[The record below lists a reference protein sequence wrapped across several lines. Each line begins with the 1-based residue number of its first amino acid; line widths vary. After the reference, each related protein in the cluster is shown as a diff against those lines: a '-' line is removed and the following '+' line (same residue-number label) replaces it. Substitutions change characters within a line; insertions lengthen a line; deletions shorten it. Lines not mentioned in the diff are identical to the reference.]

1 MGLALEKLPDWPA
14 ALTREEALAY
24 TRVGEAQLKA
34 WERARKVHFR
44 TRGAKGAAIALR
56 TELEAAL
63 ADLFVGNSGD
73 IGEDLDFGDD

>member
-1 MGLALEKLPDWPA
+1 MGLALEKLPDWPE

-24 TRVGEAQLKA
+24 TRVGEAQLRA
-34 WERARKVHFR
+34 WERSRKVTFR

-56 TELEAAL
+56 TELKAAL
-63 ADLFVGNSGD
+63 EDLFIGGPGD